1 MKKFYSLLL
10 ILVLLL
16 GIFPLTASATEPS
29 EPGGPE
35 DSGKKLYSSNSL
47 DAVETILGDKM
58 ITENVD
64 TAVVYELTSDTML
77 YTINPDQLI
86 EPASLVKIMTCLI
99 AVEKG
104 VMSDAVTIRQEAIES
119 IPSDAANV
127 SLKADEVLT
136 MEQLLYCMMIN
147 SANDAAA
154 VIADHIAG
162 SQEAFVQMMN
172 AYAVELGCTST
183 NFTNVHG
190 LYNANQY
197 STARDIAK
205 ILKHAVQNELF
216 CEFFGKEYY
225 TIEETNLSDVRY
237 LLTSNY
243 LLSKEDVEIY
253 YDTRVT
259 GGRTGITQDYARSL
273 AVAAE
278 SGNMEIICVTTG
290 SDSTIS
296 SNGYSVSVF
305 GGYQEVSKI
314 LDACFDGYYVAQVVY
329 EGQTV
334 TQQPVTNGDC
344 DVVLGSKNT
353 AYAVVPVN
361 TKLSDLTYS
370 LVSRD
375 SLVAP
380 IKAGQ
385 KMTEVD
391 IWLND
396 DCVAEAELY
405 AMNDVRVQEASAST
419 DRTNTPAAPAPAKTR
434 NGPSWVLIIFIVFIL
449 AGIIIAMPRVAAMY
463 RRKQKKARMRRG
475 QRDRRKSR

>member
-1 MKKFYSLLL
+1 MRKICSLFL
-10 ILVLLL
+10 IAVLLTGL
-16 GIFPLTASATEPS
+16 MAGTISATDA
-29 EPGGPE
+29 E
-35 DSGKKLYSSNSL
+35 DTGKKLYSSNTL
-47 DAVETILGDKM
+47 DAVETILGNKE
-58 ITENVD
+58 ITDNVD
-64 TAVVYELTSDTML
+64 TAVIYELSSDTML

-99 AVEKG
+99 AVEQG

-119 IPSDAANV
+119 IPDDAANV

-136 MEQLLYCMMIN
+136 LEQLLYCMMIN

-172 AYAVELGCTST
+172 DYAVELGCTST

-197 STARDIAK
+197 STSRDMAK
-205 ILKHAVQNELF
+205 ILKKAVENPLF

-225 TIEETNLSDVRY
+225 TIEATNLSDVRY

-259 GGRTGITQDYARSL
+259 GGRTGITRDYARSL
-273 AVAAE
+273 AVAAH
-278 SGNMEIICVTTG
+278 SGNMDIICVTTG

-296 SNGYSVSVF
+296 ANGYSVSVF

-405 AMNDVRVQEASAST
+405 AMNDVRLQENTISADRNDPASA
-419 DRTNTPAAPAPAKTR
+419 PATTVKK
-434 NGPSWVLIIFIVFIL
+434 NGMSWGWIILIVFL
-449 AGIIIAMPRVAAMY
+449 IAAVIVLLPRIAATY
-463 RRKQKKARMRRG
+463 RYKQNKARMRR
-475 QRDRRKSR
+475 RRKNRS

>member
-1 MKKFYSLLL
+1 MKKYYALILAVVLL
-10 ILVLLL
+10 IAAMP
-16 GIFPLTASATEPS
+16 INAAATES
-29 EPGGPE
+29 
-35 DSGKKLYSSNSL
+35 DDTGKKLYSSNSL
-47 DAVETILGDKM
+47 DAVETILGNKE
-58 ITENVD
+58 ITDNVD
-64 TAVVYELTSDTML
+64 TAVIYEMSSDTML

-99 AVEKG
+99 AVEQG

-172 AYAVELGCTST
+172 DYARELGCTST
-183 NFTNVHG
+183 NFMNVHG

-197 STARDIAK
+197 STSRDIAK

-225 TIEETNLSDVRY
+225 TIEETNLSGVRY

-253 YDTRVT
+253 YDPRVT

-273 AVAAE
+273 AVSAH
-278 SGNMEIICVTTG
+278 SGNMDIICVTTG

-380 IKAGQ
+380 IEAGQ

-405 AMNDVRVQEASAST
+405 AMNDVRVQQNGVTT
-419 DRTNTPAAPAPAKTR
+419 DRNNPATTTPTQQKKT
-434 NGPSWVLIIFIVFIL
+434 GGMTWAWIVLIVVLIAAAIVML
-449 AGIIIAMPRVAAMY
+449 PRFAAAY
-463 RRKQKKARMRRG
+463 RYKQKRARMRN
-475 QRDRRKSR
+475 RRKSRS

>member
-1 MKKFYSLLL
+1 MKKFCAFLLAVM
-10 ILVLLL
+10 IML
-16 GIFPLTASATEPS
+16 GCTSIYVAATQSDSS
-29 EPGGPE
+29 E
-35 DSGKKLYSSNSL
+35 KKLYSSNSL
-47 DAVETILGDKM
+47 DAVETILGNKE

-64 TAVVYELTSDTML
+64 TAVIYELNSDTML

-162 SQEAFVQMMN
+162 SQEDFVRMMN
-172 AYAVELGCTST
+172 DYARELGCTST
-183 NFTNVHG
+183 NFMNVHG

-197 STARDIAK
+197 STARDMAK
-205 ILKHAVQNELF
+205 ILKKAVENELF

-225 TIEETNLSDVRY
+225 TIEETNLSGVRY

-253 YDTRVT
+253 YDDRVV
-259 GGRTGITQDYARSL
+259 GGRTVITQDYARSL
-273 AVAAE
+273 AVEAK
-278 SGNMEIICVTTG
+278 SGNMDIICITTG

-334 TQQPVTNGDC
+334 TQQPVTDGDC

-405 AMNDVRVQEASAST
+405 AMNDVRVQESSVSK
-419 DRTNTPAAPAPAKTR
+419 DRNNPTAAAPAQQKK
-434 NGPSWVLIIFIVFIL
+434 NGGLSWGWIIVIVFI
-449 AGIIIAMPRVAAMY
+449 IAAAVVLLPRFAAAY
-463 RRKQKKARMRRG
+463 RYNQKRARMRK
-475 QRDRRKSR
+475 RRKSRS

>member
-1 MKKFYSLLL
+1 MKKICALFLTLALLL
-10 ILVLLL
+10 SLFSFAV
-16 GIFPLTASATEPS
+16 FATES
-29 EPGGPE
+29 D
-35 DSGKKLYSSNSL
+35 DSGKKLYSSNTL
-47 DAVETILGDKM
+47 DAVETILGNKE
-58 ITENVD
+58 ITDNVD
-64 TAVVYELTSDTML
+64 SAVIYEMSSDTML

-99 AVEKG
+99 AVEEG
-104 VMSDAVTIRQEAIES
+104 VMSDAVTIRSEAIES

-127 SLKADEVLT
+127 NLQPDEVLT
-136 MEQLLYCMMIN
+136 LEQLLYCMMIN

-162 SQEAFVQMMN
+162 SQEKFVEMMN
-172 AYAVELGCTST
+172 AYAAELGCTST

-197 STARDIAK
+197 STARDMAK
-205 ILKHAVQNELF
+205 ILKQAVQNELF

-253 YDTRVT
+253 YDERVT

-273 AVAAE
+273 AVSAH
-278 SGNMEIICVTTG
+278 SGNMDIICITTG

-380 IKAGQ
+380 ITAGQ

-405 AMNDVRVQEASAST
+405 VMNDVRVQDNAVSA
-419 DRTNTPAAPAPAKTR
+419 DRNNPVSNDSNTPVKK
-434 NGPSWVLIIFIVFIL
+434 GGMSWGWIIFIVFII
-449 AGIIIAMPRVAAMY
+449 AAVIILLPRFAAAY
-463 RRKQKKARMRRG
+463 RYKQKKARMRK
-475 QRDRRKSR
+475 RRKSRS

>member
-1 MKKFYSLLL
+1 MKKFCALLL
-10 ILVLLL
+10 VIMILLCSLSSFV
-16 GIFPLTASATEPS
+16 TATEPDGT
-29 EPGGPE
+29 E
-35 DSGKKLYSSNSL
+35 KKLYSSNSL
-47 DAVETILGDKM
+47 DAVETILGNKE
-58 ITENVD
+58 ITDNVD
-64 TAVVYELTSDTML
+64 TAVIYELSSDTML

-162 SQEAFVQMMN
+162 SQEEFVRMMN
-172 AYAVELGCTST
+172 DYARELGCTST
-183 NFTNVHG
+183 NFMNVHG
-190 LYNANQY
+190 LYNSNQY
-197 STARDIAK
+197 STARDMAK
-205 ILKHAVQNELF
+205 ILEKAVENELF

-225 TIEETNLSDVRY
+225 TIEETNLSGIRY

-253 YDTRVT
+253 YDDRVV

-273 AVAAE
+273 AVHAK
-278 SGNMEIICVTTG
+278 SGNMDIICITTG

-353 AYAVVPVN
+353 AFAVVPVS

-405 AMNDVRVQEASAST
+405 AMNDVRVQENSVSN
-419 DRTNTPAAPAPAKTR
+419 DRNNPAAATPTPQKK
-434 NGPSWVLIIFIVFIL
+434 NGGMSWGWIIVIVFV
-449 AGIIIAMPRVAAMY
+449 IAAAVVLLPRFAAAY
-463 RRKQKKARMRRG
+463 RYNQKRARMRK
-475 QRDRRKSR
+475 RRKSRS

>member
-1 MKKFYSLLL
+1 MKKFCALFLTLALLL
-10 ILVLLL
+10 SLFSFAV
-16 GIFPLTASATEPS
+16 FATES
-29 EPGGPE
+29 D
-35 DSGKKLYSSNSL
+35 DSGKKLYSSNTL
-47 DAVETILGDKM
+47 DAVETILGNKE
-58 ITENVD
+58 ITDNVD
-64 TAVVYELTSDTML
+64 SAVIYEMSSDTML

-99 AVEKG
+99 AVEEG
-104 VMSDAVTIRQEAIES
+104 VMSDAVTIRSEAIES

-127 SLKADEVLT
+127 NLQPDEVLT
-136 MEQLLYCMMIN
+136 LEQLLYCMMIN

-162 SQEAFVQMMN
+162 SQEKFVEMMN
-172 AYAVELGCTST
+172 AYAAELGCTST

-197 STARDIAK
+197 STARDMAK
-205 ILKHAVQNELF
+205 ILKQAVQNELF

-253 YDTRVT
+253 YDERVT

-273 AVAAE
+273 AVSAH
-278 SGNMEIICVTTG
+278 SGNMDIICITTG

-380 IKAGQ
+380 ITAGQ

-405 AMNDVRVQEASAST
+405 AMNDVRVQDNAVSA
-419 DRTNTPAAPAPAKTR
+419 DRNNPVSNDSNTPVKK
-434 NGPSWVLIIFIVFIL
+434 GGMSWGWIIFIVFII
-449 AGIIIAMPRVAAMY
+449 AAVIILLPRFAAAY
-463 RRKQKKARMRRG
+463 RYKQKKARMRR
-475 QRDRRKSR
+475 RRKSRS

>member
-1 MKKFYSLLL
+1 MKKFCALFLTL
-10 ILVLLL
+10 VILFTFLATSVL
-16 GIFPLTASATEPS
+16 ATES
-29 EPGGPE
+29 DE
-35 DSGKKLYSSNSL
+35 SGKKLYSSNSL
-47 DAVETILGDKM
+47 DAVETILGNKE
-58 ITENVD
+58 ITDNVD
-64 TAVVYELTSDTML
+64 TAVVYEMSSNTML

-99 AVEKG
+99 AVEQG
-104 VMSDAVTIRQEAIES
+104 VMSDAVTIRSEAIES

-127 SLKADEVLT
+127 KLQPDEVLT
-136 MEQLLYCMMIN
+136 LEQLLYCMMIN

-154 VIADHIAG
+154 VIADHLAG
-162 SQEAFVQMMN
+162 SQEKFVEMMN

-190 LYNANQY
+190 LYNSNQY
-197 STARDIAK
+197 STARDMAK

-225 TIEETNLSDVRY
+225 TVEKTNLSDVRY

-253 YDTRVT
+253 YDDRVT

-273 AVAAE
+273 AVVAH
-278 SGNMEIICVTTG
+278 SGNMDIICVTTG

-329 EGQTV
+329 EGQSV

-380 IKAGQ
+380 IEAGQ

-405 AMNDVRVQEASAST
+405 AMNDVRVQGNAVSG
-419 DRTNTPAAPAPAKTR
+419 DRNPAAAAPAQPVKKS
-434 NGPSWVLIIFIVFIL
+434 GMSWGWIILIVFLI
-449 AGIIIAMPRVAAMY
+449 AAIIVLLPRFAAAY
-463 RRKQKKARMRRG
+463 RYNQKRARIRR
-475 QRDRRKSR
+475 RRKSRS

>member
-1 MKKFYSLLL
+1 MRKFCSLFLVMVLL
-10 ILVLLL
+10 I
-16 GIFPLTASATEPS
+16 GSASSTVYATEADGT
-29 EPGGPE
+29 E
-35 DSGKKLYSSNSL
+35 KKLYSSNSL
-47 DAVETILGDKM
+47 DAVETILGNKE

-64 TAVVYELTSDTML
+64 TAVIYEMSSDTML

-99 AVEKG
+99 AVEQG
-104 VMSDAVTIRQEAIES
+104 VMSDAVTIKGETVES

-127 SLKADEVLT
+127 KLQADEVLT
-136 MEQLLYCMMIN
+136 LEQLLYCMMIN

-154 VIADHIAG
+154 VVADHIGG
-162 SQEAFVQMMN
+162 SQEEFVKMMN
-172 AYAVELGCTST
+172 EYAVELGCTST

-190 LYNANQY
+190 LYDVNQY
-197 STARDIAK
+197 STSRDIAK
-205 ILKHAVQNELF
+205 ILKKALENELF
-216 CEFFGKEYY
+216 CTFFGMEYY
-225 TIEETNLSDVRY
+225 TIEETNKSDVRY

-253 YDTRVT
+253 YDARVT

-273 AVAAE
+273 AVAAH
-278 SGNMEIICVTTG
+278 SGNMDILCVTTG

-305 GGYQEVSKI
+305 GGYQEVSAI

-353 AYAVVPVN
+353 AYAVVPVS

-405 AMNDVRVQEASAST
+405 AMNDVRVQENAVTT
-419 DRTNTPAAPAPAKTR
+419 DRNTQSTEAPVQPKKSNRA
-434 NGPSWVLIIFIVFIL
+434 SWVWIILVVV
-449 AGIIIAMPRVAAMY
+449 MVAAVIVLLPRFAATY
-463 RRKQKKARMRRG
+463 RKKQQRARMRN
-475 QRDRRKSR
+475 RRKSR

>member
-1 MKKFYSLLL
+1 MLLSLLSFA
-10 ILVLLL
+10 V
-16 GIFPLTASATEPS
+16 FATES
-29 EPGGPE
+29 D
-35 DSGKKLYSSNSL
+35 DSGKKLYSSNTL
-47 DAVETILGDKM
+47 DAVETILGNKE
-58 ITENVD
+58 ITDNVD
-64 TAVVYELTSDTML
+64 SAVIYEMSSDTML

-99 AVEKG
+99 AVEEG
-104 VMSDAVTIRQEAIES
+104 VMSDAVTIRSEAIES

-127 SLKADEVLT
+127 NLQPDEVLT
-136 MEQLLYCMMIN
+136 LEQLLYCMMIN

-162 SQEAFVQMMN
+162 SQEKFVEMMN
-172 AYAVELGCTST
+172 AYAAELGCTST

-197 STARDIAK
+197 STARDMAK
-205 ILKHAVQNELF
+205 ILKQAVQNELF

-253 YDTRVT
+253 YDERVT

-273 AVAAE
+273 AVSAH
-278 SGNMEIICVTTG
+278 SGNMDIICITTG

-380 IKAGQ
+380 ITAGQ

-405 AMNDVRVQEASAST
+405 AMNDVRVQDNAVSA
-419 DRTNTPAAPAPAKTR
+419 DRNNPVSNDSNTPVKK
-434 NGPSWVLIIFIVFIL
+434 GGMSWGWIIFIVFII
-449 AGIIIAMPRVAAMY
+449 AAVIILLPRFAAAY
-463 RRKQKKARMRRG
+463 RYKQKKARMRR
-475 QRDRRKSR
+475 RRKSRS

>member
-1 MKKFYSLLL
+1 MKKFCALFLTLALLL
-10 ILVLLL
+10 SLFSFAV
-16 GIFPLTASATEPS
+16 FATES
-29 EPGGPE
+29 D
-35 DSGKKLYSSNSL
+35 DSGKKLYSSNTL
-47 DAVETILGDKM
+47 DAVETILGNKE
-58 ITENVD
+58 ITDNVD
-64 TAVVYELTSDTML
+64 SAVIYEMSSDTML

-99 AVEKG
+99 AVEEG
-104 VMSDAVTIRQEAIES
+104 VMSDAVTIRSEAIAS

-127 SLKADEVLT
+127 NLQPDEVLT
-136 MEQLLYCMMIN
+136 LEQLLYCMMIN

-162 SQEAFVQMMN
+162 SQEKFVEMMN
-172 AYAVELGCTST
+172 AYAAELGCTST

-197 STARDIAK
+197 STARDMAK
-205 ILKHAVQNELF
+205 ILKQAVQNELF

-253 YDTRVT
+253 YDERVT

-273 AVAAE
+273 AVSAH
-278 SGNMEIICVTTG
+278 SGNMDIICITTG

-380 IKAGQ
+380 ITAGQ

-405 AMNDVRVQEASAST
+405 AMNDVRVQDNTVSA
-419 DRTNTPAAPAPAKTR
+419 DRNNPVSNDSNTPVKK
-434 NGPSWVLIIFIVFIL
+434 GGMSWGWIIFIVFII
-449 AGIIIAMPRVAAMY
+449 AAVIILLPRFAAAY
-463 RRKQKKARMRRG
+463 RYKQKKARMRR
-475 QRDRRKSR
+475 RRKSRS

>member
-1 MKKFYSLLL
+1 MKKFCAFLLAVM
-10 ILVLLL
+10 IML
-16 GIFPLTASATEPS
+16 GCTPIYVAATQSDGS
-29 EPGGPE
+29 E
-35 DSGKKLYSSNSL
+35 KKLYSSNSL
-47 DAVETILGDKM
+47 DAVETILGNKE

-64 TAVVYELTSDTML
+64 TAVIYELNSDTML

-162 SQEAFVQMMN
+162 SQEDVVRMMN
-172 AYAVELGCTST
+172 DYARELGCTST
-183 NFTNVHG
+183 NFMNVHG

-197 STARDIAK
+197 STARDMAK
-205 ILKHAVQNELF
+205 ILKKAVENELF

-225 TIEETNLSDVRY
+225 TIEETNLSGVRY

-253 YDTRVT
+253 YDDRVV

-273 AVAAE
+273 AVEAK
-278 SGNMEIICVTTG
+278 SGNMDIICITTG

-334 TQQPVTNGDC
+334 TQQPVTDGDC

-405 AMNDVRVQEASAST
+405 AMNDVRVQESSVSK
-419 DRTNTPAAPAPAKTR
+419 DRNNPTAAAPAPQKK
-434 NGPSWVLIIFIVFIL
+434 NGGLSWGWIIVIVFI
-449 AGIIIAMPRVAAMY
+449 IAAAVVLLPRFAAAY
-463 RRKQKKARMRRG
+463 RYNQKRARMRK
-475 QRDRRKSR
+475 RRKSRS

>member
-1 MKKFYSLLL
+1 MKKFCALLL
-10 ILVLLL
+10 VNMILLCGFSTFV
-16 GIFPLTASATEPS
+16 TATEPDGT
-29 EPGGPE
+29 E
-35 DSGKKLYSSNSL
+35 KKLYSSNSL
-47 DAVETILGDKM
+47 DAVETILGNKE
-58 ITENVD
+58 ITDNVD
-64 TAVVYELTSDTML
+64 TAVIYELSSDTML

-162 SQEAFVQMMN
+162 SQEEFVRMMN
-172 AYAVELGCTST
+172 DYARELGCTST
-183 NFTNVHG
+183 NFMNVHG
-190 LYNANQY
+190 LYNSNQY
-197 STARDIAK
+197 STARDMAK
-205 ILKHAVQNELF
+205 ILEKAVENELF

-225 TIEETNLSDVRY
+225 TIEETNLSGIRY

-253 YDTRVT
+253 YDDRVV

-273 AVAAE
+273 AVHAK
-278 SGNMEIICVTTG
+278 SGNMDIICITTG

-353 AYAVVPVN
+353 AFAVVPVS

-405 AMNDVRVQEASAST
+405 AMNDVRVQENSVSN
-419 DRTNTPAAPAPAKTR
+419 DRNNPAAATPTPQKK
-434 NGPSWVLIIFIVFIL
+434 NGGMSWGWIIVIVFV
-449 AGIIIAMPRVAAMY
+449 IAAAVVLLPRFAAAY
-463 RRKQKKARMRRG
+463 RYNQKRARMRK
-475 QRDRRKSR
+475 RRKSRS

>member
-1 MKKFYSLLL
+1 MKKFCSLFLAIAL
-10 ILVLLL
+10 IFGCLP
-16 GIFPLTASATEPS
+16 IAAFATDAE
-29 EPGGPE
+29 E
-35 DSGKKLYSSNSL
+35 SGKKLYSSNSL

-64 TAVVYELTSDTML
+64 TAVVYELSSDTML

-104 VMSDAVTIRQEAIES
+104 VMSDAVTIRQESIES

-127 SLKADEVLT
+127 ELQADEVLT

-190 LYNANQY
+190 LYNSNQY

-205 ILKHAVQNELF
+205 ILKHAVKNELF

-225 TIEETNLSDVRY
+225 TIEETNLSDIRY

-253 YDTRVT
+253 YDERVT

-273 AVAAE
+273 AVAAK
-278 SGNMEIICVTTG
+278 SGNMDIICVTTG

-380 IKAGQ
+380 ISVGQ

-405 AMNDVRVQEASAST
+405 AMNDVRVQELSAST
-419 DRTNTPAAPAPAKTR
+419 DRTSNVPSPQVPVKTS
-434 NGPSWVLIIFIVFIL
+434 NGPSWVVIILIIILL
-449 AGIIIAMPRVAAMY
+449 AGVIIALPKIAAMT
-463 RRKQKKARMRRG
+463 RRKQKRRN
-475 QRDRRKSR
+475 QRNRRKSR

>member
-1 MKKFYSLLL
+1 MKKFCALLL
-10 ILVLLL
+10 VNMILLCGFSTFV
-16 GIFPLTASATEPS
+16 TATEPDGT
-29 EPGGPE
+29 E
-35 DSGKKLYSSNSL
+35 KKLYSSNSL
-47 DAVETILGDKM
+47 DAVETILGNKE
-58 ITENVD
+58 ITDNVD
-64 TAVVYELTSDTML
+64 TAVIYELSSDTML

-162 SQEAFVQMMN
+162 SQEEFVRMMN
-172 AYAVELGCTST
+172 DYARELGCTST
-183 NFTNVHG
+183 NFMNVHG
-190 LYNANQY
+190 LYNSNQY
-197 STARDIAK
+197 STARDMAK
-205 ILKHAVQNELF
+205 ILEKAVENELF

-225 TIEETNLSDVRY
+225 TIEETNLSGIRY

-253 YDTRVT
+253 YDDRVV

-273 AVAAE
+273 AVHAK
-278 SGNMEIICVTTG
+278 SGNMDIICITTG

-353 AYAVVPVN
+353 AYAVVPVS

-405 AMNDVRVQEASAST
+405 AMNDVRVQENSVSN
-419 DRTNTPAAPAPAKTR
+419 DRNNPAAATPTPQKK
-434 NGPSWVLIIFIVFIL
+434 NGGMSWGWIIVIVFV
-449 AGIIIAMPRVAAMY
+449 IAAAVVLLPRFAAAY
-463 RRKQKKARMRRG
+463 RYNQKRARMRK
-475 QRDRRKSR
+475 RRKSRS

>member
-1 MKKFYSLLL
+1 MKKVCSFLLAF
-10 ILVLLL
+10 VLLL
-16 GIFPLTASATEPS
+16 GLLPLSVMATEA
-29 EPGGPE
+29 EE
-35 DSGKKLYSSNSL
+35 TGKKLYSSNTL
-47 DAVETILGDKM
+47 DAVETILGEKE
-58 ITENVD
+58 ITDNVD
-64 TAVVYELTSDTML
+64 TAVVYELSSDTML
-77 YTINPDQLI
+77 YTVNPDQLI

-99 AVEKG
+99 AVEQG

-136 MEQLLYCMMIN
+136 MEQLLYCMMIS

-190 LYNANQY
+190 LYNSNQY
-197 STARDIAK
+197 STARDMAK

-216 CEFFGKEYY
+216 CEFFGREYY
-225 TIEETNLSDVRY
+225 TIEATNMSDIRF

-253 YDTRVT
+253 YDTRVV
-259 GGRTGITQDYARSL
+259 GGRTGVTQDYARSL
-273 AVAAE
+273 AVYAK
-278 SGNMEIICVTTG
+278 SGNMDILCITTG

-305 GGYQEVSKI
+305 GGYQEVSTI

-405 AMNDVRVQEASAST
+405 AMNDVSVQELSAST
-419 DRTNTPAAPAPAKTR
+419 GRNDVTSTPAPAKTR
-434 NGPSWVLIIFIVFIL
+434 NSPSWITIILIVFVL
-449 AGIIIAMPRVAAMY
+449 AGVIVVLPRIAAMY
-463 RRKQKKARMRRG
+463 RRKQKQARMRRN
-475 QRDRRKSR
+475 QRNRRKSR

>member
-1 MKKFYSLLL
+1 MKKFC
-10 ILVLLL
+10 IL
-16 GIFPLTASATEPS
+16 FLTLVMLFNLFATSVAATES
-29 EPGGPE
+29 
-35 DSGKKLYSSNSL
+35 DKSGEKLYSSNSL
-47 DAVETILGDKM
+47 DAVETILGNKE
-58 ITENVD
+58 ITDNVD
-64 TAVVYELTSDTML
+64 TAVIYEMSSNTML

-99 AVEKG
+99 AVEQG
-104 VMSDAVTIRQEAIES
+104 VMSDAVTIKSESIES

-127 SLKADEVLT
+127 KLQADEVLT
-136 MEQLLYCMMIN
+136 LEQLLYCMMIN

-162 SQEAFVQMMN
+162 SQEKFVEMMN
-172 AYAVELGCTST
+172 EYAVELGCTST

-190 LYNANQY
+190 LYNSNQY
-197 STARDIAK
+197 STARDMAK
-205 ILKHAVQNELF
+205 ILKQAVQNELF

-225 TIEETNLSDVRY
+225 TIEETNMSDVRY

-253 YDTRVT
+253 YDERVT

-273 AVAAE
+273 AVAAH
-278 SGNMEIICVTTG
+278 SGNMDIICVTTG

-305 GGYQEVSKI
+305 GGYQEVSQI

-380 IKAGQ
+380 IEAGQ

-405 AMNDVRVQEASAST
+405 AMNDVRLQENAVSG
-419 DRTNTPAAPAPAKTR
+419 DRNSPTTNVPNQPVKK
-434 NGPSWVLIIFIVFIL
+434 GGMSWGWIILIVFLIAAIL
-449 AGIIIAMPRVAAMY
+449 ILLPRIAAAY
-463 RRKQKKARMRRG
+463 RYKQKKARMRR
-475 QRDRRKSR
+475 RRKSIS

>member
-1 MKKFYSLLL
+1 MKKFCALLL
-10 ILVLLL
+10 VNMILLCGFSTFV
-16 GIFPLTASATEPS
+16 TATKPDGTE
-29 EPGGPE
+29 
-35 DSGKKLYSSNSL
+35 KKLYSSNSL
-47 DAVETILGDKM
+47 DAVETILGNKE
-58 ITENVD
+58 ITDNVD
-64 TAVVYELTSDTML
+64 TAVIYELSSDTML

-162 SQEAFVQMMN
+162 SQEEFVRMMN
-172 AYAVELGCTST
+172 DYARELGCTST
-183 NFTNVHG
+183 NFMNVHG
-190 LYNANQY
+190 LYNSNQY
-197 STARDIAK
+197 STARDMAK
-205 ILKHAVQNELF
+205 ILEKAVENELF

-225 TIEETNLSDVRY
+225 TIEETNLSGIRY

-253 YDTRVT
+253 YDDRVV

-273 AVAAE
+273 AVHAK
-278 SGNMEIICVTTG
+278 SGNMDIICITTG

-353 AYAVVPVN
+353 AFAVVPVS

-405 AMNDVRVQEASAST
+405 AMNDVRVQENSVSN
-419 DRTNTPAAPAPAKTR
+419 DRNNPAAATPTPQKK
-434 NGPSWVLIIFIVFIL
+434 NGGMSWGWIIVIVFV
-449 AGIIIAMPRVAAMY
+449 IAAAVVLLPRFAAAY
-463 RRKQKKARMRRG
+463 RYNQKRARMRK
-475 QRDRRKSR
+475 RRKSRS

>member
-1 MKKFYSLLL
+1 MKKFCSLFIAFTLLVSLLA
-10 ILVLLL
+10 ISVH
-16 GIFPLTASATEPS
+16 ATDTDE
-29 EPGGPE
+29 
-35 DSGKKLYSSNSL
+35 SGKKLYSSNSL
-47 DAVETILGDKM
+47 DAVETILGAKE
-58 ITENVD
+58 ITDNVD
-64 TAVVYELTSDTML
+64 TAVVYELSSDTML

-104 VMSDAVTIRQEAIES
+104 VMSDAVTIREETISS

-136 MEQLLYCMMIN
+136 LEQLLYCMMIN

-162 SQEAFVQMMN
+162 SQETFVQMMN

-190 LYNANQY
+190 LYDPNQY
-197 STARDIAK
+197 STSRDIAK
-205 ILKHAVQNELF
+205 ILKAAVQNELF

-225 TIEETNLSDVRY
+225 DVEATNLSGIRY

-253 YDTRVT
+253 YDSRVT
-259 GGRTGITQDYARSL
+259 GGRTGITRDYARSL
-273 AVAAE
+273 AVAAK
-278 SGNMEIICVTTG
+278 SGNMDIICVTTG

-314 LDACFDGYYVAQVVY
+314 LDTCFDGYYVAQVVY

-353 AYAVVPVN
+353 AYAVVPVS

-405 AMNDVRVQEASAST
+405 AMNDVRVQDNAIST
-419 DRTNTPAAPAPAKTR
+419 DRHTPTTPTQQPVEK
-434 NGPSWVLIIFIVFIL
+434 GGSSWGWIILIVFLIATTIIL
-449 AGIIIAMPRVAAMY
+449 LPRFAAAY
-463 RRKQKKARMRRG
+463 RYNKKRARMRS
-475 QRDRRKSR
+475 RRKSRS

>member
-1 MKKFYSLLL
+1 MKKFCAFL
-10 ILVLLL
+10 LVLVMLFL
-16 GIFPLTASATEPS
+16 ITPVNTMATES
-29 EPGGPE
+29 EE
-35 DSGKKLYSSNSL
+35 TGKKLYSSNSL
-47 DAVETILGDKM
+47 DAVETILGNKE
-58 ITENVD
+58 ITDNVD
-64 TAVVYELTSDTML
+64 TAVIYELSSDTML

-136 MEQLLYCMMIN
+136 LEQLMYCMMIN

-162 SQEAFVQMMN
+162 SQDAFVQMMN
-172 AYAVELGCTST
+172 DYAVELGCTST

-190 LYNANQY
+190 LYNSNQY
-197 STARDIAK
+197 STARDMAK
-205 ILKHAVQNELF
+205 ILKKAVQNELF

-225 TIEETNLSDVRY
+225 TIEETNLSGVRY

-253 YDTRVT
+253 YDARVT

-273 AVAAE
+273 AVQAK
-278 SGNMEIICVTTG
+278 SGNMDIICVTTG

-353 AYAVVPVN
+353 AFAVVPVN

-380 IKAGQ
+380 IEAGQ

-405 AMNDVRVQEASAST
+405 AMNDVRVQENAVST
-419 DRTNTPAAPAPAKTR
+419 DRNTPVATTPVQQKKT
-434 NGPSWVLIIFIVFIL
+434 GGMSWGWIILIVFL
-449 AGIIIAMPRVAAMY
+449 IAAVIVLLPRFAAAY
-463 RRKQKKARMRRG
+463 RYKQKKARMHN
-475 QRDRRKSR
+475 RRKSRS